1 MQMEDDE
8 HETINPGGQIKDK
21 VQIWWDDKGDI
32 RVLPGEQFKLA
43 TLLQSEAS
51 TFTYK
56 MQQFSSIVEDLL
68 QMLSTRADLIEV
80 EKRKTIGLRLKTYGE
95 TEKRDREKVQVEGLV
110 QQAAASA
117 QRRRVFLASLEKIEK
132 DQRVLLQ
139 QLAMP
144 ENT

>member
-1 MQMEDDE
+1 MTQTVFADVE
-8 HETINPGGQIKDK
+8 
-21 VQIWWDDKGDI
+21 
-32 RVLPGEQFKLA
+32 
-43 TLLQSEAS
+43 
-51 TFTYK
+51 